1 MENGE
6 EEAIK
11 DKLQVSNLDHRVSAK
26 AAQEIQNEPHVW
38 ATEERGIIKA
48 AAGGSPPGNLGI

>member
-38 ATEERGIIKA
+38 AKEE
-48 AAGGSPPGNLGI
+48 

>member
-6 EEAIK
+6 EEVIK
-11 DKLQVSNLDHRVSAK
+11 DKLQVSDLGDRVSAK

-38 ATEERGIIKA
+38 V
-48 AAGGSPPGNLGI
+48 